1 VIGLAA
7 CSGPHTTATATARP
21 VGTTSAGTPTTP
33 GSAALPPPFA
43 PPPGSSSS
51 LPGAAPSTGPAAAG
65 AAGFRVYRN
74 ARYGFRTG
82 YPAGFAAGQPPQNGD
97 GLRWTDGSGTVSL
110 VAFGA
115 NNVNARSVRQVQA
128 DDASGVHV
136 TYSNVSG
143 VVVTT
148 SGLTAAD
155 TQILY
160 RRDVVGP
167 GSIDSLQ
174 WTYPASDKAR
184 WDAAVATTAA
194 AFTAGA
200 VSRSH

>member
-1 VIGLAA
+1 MIGLAA

-21 VGTTSAGTPTTP
+21 VGTTSPGTP
-33 GSAALPPPFA
+33 GSAAPPPPLA

-51 LPGAAPSTGPAAAG
+51 LPGAAPSTGPA

-136 TYSNVSG
+136 TYSNISG
-143 VVVTT
+143 DDVTT
-148 SGLTAAD
+148 SGLTAGD

-194 AFTAGA
+194 AFTAGD